1 MMFSRNRD
9 AELER
14 AKDKAQQEVENDRSK
29 LERERQQLQ
38 KEREQL
44 EKLRDE
50 MDAREEK
57 LEELEDQLEDL
68 EDELDDHEEEL
79 EDAESVREIL
89 DVVSE
94 RIPNLMRGINDA
106 LATPEAMENMAKSL
120 AVYHRTLI
128 DAGMDQDLASRLTTI
143 QASAMNHMVAGHG
156 LRHIR
161 PASPTPPKPPVGP
174 HDDFRTANAGE

>member
-1 MMFSRNRD
+1 MFSRNRD

-50 MDAREEK
+50 MDAREER
-57 LEELEDQLEDL
+57 LEELEDL

-161 PASPTPPKPPVGP
+161 PASPTPPTPPVGP
-174 HDDFRTANAGE
+174 RDDFRTAKAGE

>member
-1 MMFSRNRD
+1 MFSRNRD
-9 AELER
+9 EELER
-14 AKDKAQQEVENDRSK
+14 AKEKAQDELENDRSRVVR
-29 LERERQQLQ
+29 EREQLRQ
-38 KEREQL
+38 EREQL

-57 LEELEDQLEDL
+57 LEEMEDQLEDL

-79 EDAESVREIL
+79 EDAESVRELL

-94 RIPNLMRGINDA
+94 RIPTLMRGINDA
-106 LATPEAMENMAKSL
+106 MYTPEAMENMAKSL
-120 AVYHRTLI
+120 STYYRTLV

-143 QASAMNHMVAGHG
+143 QASEMNRMVTGHG

-161 PASPTPPKPPVGP
+161 SASPPPPKPPIGP
-174 HDDFRTANAGE
+174 HDDLRTAKAGE